1 MPCSDM
7 IGFDTND
14 IGKHCRAIELGYSA
28 DKIIRSDNF
37 KKKKVSDRDML
48 GIRTDAKSVL
58 KAMCKKL
65 LQQTPITYPVA
76 GALSCL
82 DPRNMAGSPEQCKTM
97 MRRLLSACV
106 EGGFVV
112 EADCDEVIQQFDDFI
127 HTCAKGELENF
138 CVADDCLD
146 TFLRSRMAA
155 NYPKAWSV
163 CEL

>member
-1 MPCSDM
+1 M
-7 IGFDTND
+7 
-14 IGKHCRAIELGYSA
+14 ELGFSA

-48 GIRTDAKSVL
+48 GVRTDAKSVL

-65 LQQTPITYPVA
+65 LQQTPVTYPVA
-76 GALSCL
+76 RALSCL

-112 EADCDEVIQQFDDFI
+112 EAGCDEVVQQFDDFI
-127 HTCAKGELENF
+127 HTCVKGELENF
-138 CVADDCLD
+138 YVADDHLD
-146 TFLRSRMAA
+146 TFLRSRMAV
-155 NYPKAWSV
+155 NYPTAWSV
-163 CEL
+163 CELALLLSHGQAFVERGFTV